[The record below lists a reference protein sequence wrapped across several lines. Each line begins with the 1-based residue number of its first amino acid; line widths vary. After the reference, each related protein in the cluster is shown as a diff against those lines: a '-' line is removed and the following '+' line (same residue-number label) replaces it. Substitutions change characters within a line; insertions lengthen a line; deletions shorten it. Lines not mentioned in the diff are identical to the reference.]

1 MIKKIFCVLLF
12 SCACV
17 SCAWADVG
25 INAEN
30 FPDDIFR
37 EYVRSKYD
45 TDSDDILSEAEI
57 ARAKHIRVGLFITP
71 LYGDISSLKGVEYF
85 TALTSLE
92 CAFNKLTELDLSK
105 NTALTY
111 LDCYHNQLTALD
123 VSRNVALTE
132 LICGYNQIAELGV
145 SKNTALTAL
154 WCENNQLTE
163 LNVSKNTALDAL
175 HCHNNQ
181 LTALDVS
188 KNTSLTSI
196 LCSYNQL
203 TELDVSNNTALT
215 ALHCNNNQ
223 LTELDVSN
231 NVSLE
236 VLFCS
241 NNQLIKLDLLGNI
254 ALHRTETD
262 IQYVKGLKL
271 TRRTDGTYYTDL
283 MNDYGMTTTDL
294 IRITSGSVQGYDRG
308 RNKITT
314 YNATSGIVN
323 FSKYPSELY
332 YNYDTGSGELL
343 RVTMRAMPLIT
354 TEQPDDAYVGA
365 EYSFKFKVGGA
376 GSISWDIADSSKL
389 PKGISFDIST
399 GALEGTPQVAGE
411 YKFSI
416 TASSS
421 IGSDTKEFTLSVKAV
436 LDNHD
441 PLPKEQSN
449 SGSGGGGCNSVP
461 EMIVVIGVCVLH
473 MLRINRKN

>member
-12 SCACV
+12 LCACV
-17 SCAWADVG
+17 SCAWADVR

-30 FPDDIFR
+30 FPDDVFR
-37 EYVRSKYD
+37 EYVRSSYD
-45 TDSDDILSEAEI
+45 ADSDDILSDAEI
-57 ARAKHIRVGLFITP
+57 ARVKHIRVGLFVKP
-71 LYGDISSLKGVEYF
+71 LYGDISSLKGIEHF

-92 CAFNKLTELDLSK
+92 CAFNKLTELNVSK

-111 LDCYHNQLTALD
+111 LDCYHN
-123 VSRNVALTE
+123 
-132 LICGYNQIAELGV
+132 
-145 SKNTALTAL
+145 K
-154 WCENNQLTE
+154 
-163 LNVSKNTALDAL
+163 
-175 HCHNNQ
+175 

-188 KNTSLTSI
+188 KNTALTGL

-203 TELDVSNNTALT
+203 TELDVSKNTALT
-215 ALHCNNNQ
+215 NLQCDYNQLTKLDVSKNIALTGLLCSYNQLTELDVSKNTALDALHCNHNQ

-236 VLFCS
+236 VLFCYD
-241 NNQLIKLDLLGNI
+241 NQLIKLDLLGNI

-262 IQYVKGLKL
+262 IQNNFQNVKGLKL
-271 TRRTDGTYYTDL
+271 TARTDGTYYTDL
-283 MNDYGMTTTDL
+283 MNDYGMTATDL
-294 IRITSGSVQGYDRG
+294 VRITAGSVQGYDRG
-308 RNKITT
+308 RNKIAT
-314 YNATSGIVN
+314 YNATSGVVN

-343 RVTMRAMPLIT
+343 RVTMRAIPLIT

-389 PKGISFDIST
+389 PNGMSFDIST
-399 GALEGTPQVAGE
+399 GVLEGTPQVAGE

-436 LDNHD
+436 LDNND
-441 PLPKEQSN
+441 PLPKEQTN
-449 SGSGGGGCNSVP
+449 SGSGGGGCNSMS
-461 EMIVVIGVCVLH
+461 EMIVVIGVYVLH